1 MDAKALF
8 QAGKLDEAVQ
18 ALSAELRDNPTDAK
32 RRTFLFELLCFAGQF
47 DRAEKQLEALAREN
61 PQSEMGSLLYRAA
74 IAAERKRQEVFTNK
88 DFPAA
93 TPDGDAEVPGTLNG
107 KPFNWI
113 VDADPR
119 IGPRLEVFAA
129 GGYLWIPFRHIERIQ
144 IEAPK
149 RLRDLLW
156 VPARVLTGPAFKAI
170 ELGEVLVPA
179 LTVFSWKHP
188 DNNVRLGRETH
199 TEEVDGEVIPAG
211 QKTFLVDGEEVSI
224 LEVRTL
230 EFAAAQSAE
239 AVN

>member
-1 MDAKALF
+1 MTARELF
-8 QAGKLDEAVQ
+8 QAGKLEEAVQ

-47 DRAEKQLEALAREN
+47 DRAEKQLEALGRESN
-61 PQSEMGSLLYRAA
+61 QAEMGALLYRAA
-74 IAAERKRQEVFTNK
+74 IAAERKRQEIFTNK

-93 TPDGDAEVPGTLNG
+93 PAEGDADVAGTLNG

-129 GGYLWIPFRHIERIQ
+129 GGYLWIPFRHIQNIQ
-144 IEAPK
+144 IEPPK

-156 VPARVLTGPAFKAI
+156 IPARVTTGMAFKAV

-179 LTVFSWKHP
+179 LTVFAWKHP

-211 QKTFLVDGEEVSI
+211 QKTLLVDGEEVPI

-230 EFAAAQSAE
+230 EFATAQSAE
-239 AVN
+239 AVS

>member
-1 MDAKALF
+1 MTAKELF
-8 QAGKLDEAVQ
+8 QAGKLEEAVQ
-18 ALSAELRDNPTDAK
+18 ALSVDLRNNPTDAK
-32 RRTFLFELLCFAGQF
+32 RRIFLFELLCFAGEF
-47 DRAEKQLEALAREN
+47 DRAEKQLEVLAKDN
-61 PQSEMGSLLYRAA
+61 AQTEMGALLYRAA

-93 TPDGDAEVPGTLNG
+93 STDGQPDTSGTLNG
-107 KPFNWI
+107 KPFTWI

-119 IGPRLEVFAA
+119 LGARLEVFAA
-129 GGYLWIPFRHIERIQ
+129 GGYLWIPFRHIERIEIQ
-144 IEAPK
+144 PPK

-156 VPARVLTGPAFKAI
+156 IPARVVTGPAFKAV

-179 LTVFSWKHP
+179 LTVFAWRHP

-211 QKTFLVDGEEVSI
+211 QKTLLVDGEEISI
-224 LEVRTL
+224 LEVRNL
-230 EFAAAQSAE
+230 EFVAAQSAE